1 MAYHVWGMEY
11 RIIESVTDPLL
22 IVVRASENQEKQ
34 LSLFL
39 EENEFKL
46 NVLKL
51 ADWFIEKRISAFS
64 LAVFDKLHFKLKVD
78 MIQIWESLLFGLKMK
93 RAGLLISYSEY
104 LNDTED

>member
-1 MAYHVWGMEY
+1 MAYHVWGMKY

-22 IVVRASENQEKQ
+22 IVARLSENQEKQ
-34 LSLFL
+34 LRQFL
-39 EENEFKL
+39 EENEFML

-64 LAVFDKLHFKLKVD
+64 LAVFDRLHFKLKVD

-104 LNDTED
+104 LNDAED